1 MANNLIQN
9 DIKLNR
15 FAEVEQLIRST
26 SEEIILSVTE
36 RRDQLLVQL
45 TELKLEY
52 LWEEETRLKHLEELE
67 KIVKNLKTTSIL
79 QNEILQFQEDQ
90 LYRTQLE
97 IRKFQQAIHIPY
109 PTLLMDDVRPLL
121 QQLRK
126 FATLTDLAAPYK
138 HKFNPVNI
146 FGKIG
151 CDRGMLKLPRGIV
164 LDSEQRMYIADLHNS
179 KVQVFSSNGKF
190 IEDFGKVRLQRPQSV
205 ALFQKKWLFV
215 SDMQANSVV
224 KFAQRN
230 NRFICKSA
238 SGEFNYPSGLTVDTD
253 GNVLVADSYNNRVAV
268 LDADLK
274 PVQEIGRDHLICPR
288 DVKMNGNKIFV
299 ADNNRLNNIHVY
311 SRSGQLLH
319 SMIRLENGTVD
330 MFICFDPYKNI
341 LISDCIGHS
350 IQIFSEEGQLIHKI
364 ECQEIPI
371 GIDVSD
377 NFDIVSTRFDGVF
390 IY

>member
-1 MANNLIQN
+1 MANNFIQN

-52 LWEEETRLKHLEELE
+52 QFDEETRLKHLEELE
-67 KIVKNLKTTSIL
+67 KIARNLKSTSIQ

-97 IRKFQQAIHIPY
+97 IRKFEQAIHIPY
-109 PTLLMDDVRPLL
+109 PTLSIDDVRPLL
-121 QQLRK
+121 QQMRNFGSLK
-126 FATLTDLAAPYK
+126 DLAAPYK
-138 HKFNPVNI
+138 HKFNPVNK
-146 FGKIG
+146 FGKSAYEK
-151 CDRGMLKLPRGIV
+151 GMLKLPRGII
-164 LDSEQRMYIADLHNS
+164 LDGEQRMYIADLNNS

-190 IEDFGKVRLQRPQSV
+190 IEDFGKGRLLRPHSV
-205 ALFQKKWLFV
+205 AIFQKKWCFV
-215 SDMQANSVV
+215 SDMHANTVV

-230 NRFICKSA
+230 NKFVCKSA
-238 SGEFNYPSGLTVDTD
+238 NGEFNYPSGLTVDTD
-253 GNVLVADSYNNRVAV
+253 GNVLVADSYNNRIAV
-268 LDADLK
+268 LDSDLK
-274 PVQEIGRDHLICPR
+274 LVQDIGRDHLIYPR
-288 DVKMNGNKIFV
+288 DVKMNENQIFV

-330 MFICFDPYKNI
+330 MFICFDSYKNI
-341 LISDCIGHS
+341 LVSDCIGQS

-364 ECQEIPI
+364 ECTDIPI
-371 GIDVSD
+371 GIDVNDS
-377 NFDIVSTRFDGVF
+377 FDIVSTRFDGVF
-390 IY
+390 VY

>member
-1 MANNLIQN
+1 
-9 DIKLNR
+9 
-15 FAEVEQLIRST
+15 
-26 SEEIILSVTE
+26 
-36 RRDQLLVQL
+36 
-45 TELKLEY
+45 
-52 LWEEETRLKHLEELE
+52 
-67 KIVKNLKTTSIL
+67 
-79 QNEILQFQEDQ
+79 
-90 LYRTQLE
+90 
-97 IRKFQQAIHIPY
+97 
-109 PTLLMDDVRPLL
+109 MDDVRPLL

-190 IEDFGKVRLQRPQSV
+190 IEEFGKVRLQRPQSV

-274 PVQEIGRDHLICPR
+274 PVQEIGRDHLIYPR